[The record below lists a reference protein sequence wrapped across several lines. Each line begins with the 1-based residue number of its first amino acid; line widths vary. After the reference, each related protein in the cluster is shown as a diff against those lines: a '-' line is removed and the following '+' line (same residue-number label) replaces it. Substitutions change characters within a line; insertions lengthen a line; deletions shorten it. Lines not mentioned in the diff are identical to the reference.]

1 MTPAEAQRR
10 VFAGACDLDDVLWRW
25 AMHLVIPVLKVQP
38 CLPLPPVAM
47 QAIYLEQ
54 NCTV

>member
-25 AMHLVIPVLKVQP
+25 ATHLVIPVLKVQHALSYAP
-38 CLPLPPVAM
+38 AAKNICA
-47 QAIYLEQ
+47 Y
-54 NCTV
+54 